1 MTNPFDAITET
12 LTPQEIELS
21 RGFLRCS
28 VSALVPGMLELW
40 AAIVAAV
47 GEVEIEEMGPQVQS
61 RDSWSCVAV
70 AGLGQESLSLYV
82 NADEVSSFFIHPF
95 TDQWS
100 QDCTTEY
107 LTRKFFHSV
116 FLTYRG
122 FGEEL
127 VWDRFESNATGY
139 TPARAGIVLKLRSKK
154 NGARLS
160 MYLEFDPTLLNQIDA
175 EWKKHI
181 TASATY
187 QIPTEA
193 LVRMTQIAIQ
203 PTKLP
208 ELLSGKA
215 SQMIPNWRNQVEIVD
230 SKGVSHFLGSLISYS
245 NDRGQRSLAFK
256 FLSSLQSE
264 TRSKMIRPGYVTV
277 DVVVGTIKN
286 LAQDALQDG
295 ACSRILASCEEVG
308 RVGLYMHGEKIAS
321 AAIRHDQ
328 EGMHLEEIR
337 SES

>member
-1 MTNPFDAITET
+1 MNNPFDAIVET
-12 LTPQEIELS
+12 LSSQEIDLS

-40 AAIVAAV
+40 AAIVATV

-70 AGLGQESLSLYV
+70 AGLGEESLSLYV
-82 NADEVSSFFIHPF
+82 NADEVSSFFIYPF

-107 LTRKFFHSV
+107 LTRKFFHSL

-122 FGEEL
+122 FSEEL
-127 VWDRFESNATGY
+127 VWDRFESSATGY
-139 TPARAGIVLKLRSKK
+139 SPTKAGVVIKLRSRK

-160 MYLEFDPTLLNQIDA
+160 MYLEMDPRLLNQIDA
-175 EWKKHI
+175 EWKKHV
-181 TASATY
+181 TASASY
-187 QIPTEA
+187 NIPAEA
-193 LVRMTQIAIQ
+193 MVRMTQIAIQ

-215 SQMIPNWRNQVEIVD
+215 SQVMPNWRNHVEIVD
-230 SKGVSHFLGSLISYS
+230 AKGVSHFLGALINYR
-245 NDRGQRSLAFK
+245 NDRGQHSLAFK
-256 FLSSLQSE
+256 FLSSLQTE
-264 TRSKMIRPGYVTV
+264 AKSKMIRPGYVSV
-277 DVVVGTIKN
+277 DVVVGTLKN
-286 LAQDALQDG
+286 LTQDCLQEG
-295 ACSRILASCEEVG
+295 ACSRIQYSCEEVG

-321 AAIRHDQ
+321 AAIRNDH
-328 EGMHLEEIR
+328 EGMYLEEIR